1 MQVYRGPDTTLPF
14 ASCHRHRPLVSRSPP
29 FFHLSESLLL
39 RVSISSKITSWF
51 IGVLSRLALF
61 TVMEKHSQESR
72 DPLLRHSTD
81 ESSVPLSDT
90 LNNQRDGSRPIRSW
104 LRRHAISLAIIVL
117 LLYIAIALTVD
128 IAIKLSNHSLTEM
141 SDYHLPFI
149 RDTLRYEE
157 RPEWYSPGS
166 PWDQGP
172 SDELD
177 DAWDDLLHAINI
189 RVTGDELD
197 ILGINKTNMVQVNG
211 GDYIGSMGVY
221 HHLHCLNNLRMVVH
235 WDYYEPIFRD
245 SPYFDHLGKAH
256 SDHCIN
262 VLRQAVMC
270 HANTAI
276 TTFEWVDEETSL
288 DGKEQRLEASTTCTK
303 WDSFDNWARQR
314 ILIAGNYTYRPG
326 PFERNKPKAK
336 PHNKDVE

>member
-1 MQVYRGPDTTLPF
+1 
-14 ASCHRHRPLVSRSPP
+14 
-29 FFHLSESLLL
+29 
-39 RVSISSKITSWF
+39 
-51 IGVLSRLALF
+51 
-61 TVMEKHSQESR
+61 MEKHTRESE
-72 DPLLRHSTD
+72 DPLLRHSTE
-81 ESSVPLSDT
+81 ESIVSIGDDT
-90 LNNQRDGSRPIRSW
+90 SHQRDGHRPIRSW
-104 LRRHAISLAIIVL
+104 LRGNALFLAIIAL
-117 LLYIAIALTVD
+117 LLYIAIALSVD
-128 IAIKLSNHSLTEM
+128 IAMKLSIKSPQGM
-141 SDYHLPFI
+141 SDYRLPLMGGL
-149 RDTLRYEE
+149 LRYEE
-157 RPEWYSPGS
+157 RPEWFTPGS
-166 PWDQGP
+166 PWDQDP

-177 DAWDDLLHAINI
+177 DAWDELLHAINI

-197 ILGINKTNMVQVNG
+197 TLGINKTNMVQVNG

-235 WDYYEPIFRD
+235 WDYYEPKYRN
-245 SPYFDHLGKAH
+245 SPYFGHLGKAH

-303 WDSFDNWARQR
+303 WESFDNWARQR
-314 ILIAGNYTYRPG
+314 LLIAGNYTYRPG

-336 PHNKDVE
+336 PHNQDIGQS

>member
-1 MQVYRGPDTTLPF
+1 MHAGL
-14 ASCHRHRPLVSRSPP
+14 SRSRYYTSIRVMPP
-29 FFHLSESLLL
+29 ASTSGQPISPFSHLPGSLLSQ
-39 RVSISSKITSWF
+39 VSILSKITSPF
-51 IGVLSRLALF
+51 TRVPPGLVLFHA
-61 TVMEKHSQESR
+61 MEKHSQESR
-72 DPLLRHSTD
+72 DPLLRHSTE
-81 ESSVPLSDT
+81 ESTISLGNALD
-90 LNNQRDGSRPIRSW
+90 NQEDGHRPIRSW
-104 LRRHAISLAIIVL
+104 LREHAFSLAIIVL

-128 IAIKLSNHSLTEM
+128 IAMKFSIQSKEI
-141 SDYHLPFI
+141 SDYHLPLMGDI
-149 RDTLRYEE
+149 LRYEK
-157 RPEWYSPGS
+157 RPEWFSPGS
-166 PWDQGP
+166 PWDQDP
-172 SDELD
+172 SEELD

-197 ILGINKTNMVQVNG
+197 ILGINKTNMVRVNG

-235 WDYYEPIFRD
+235 WDYYEPIYRD
-245 SPYFDHLGKAH
+245 SPYFGHLGKAH

-288 DGKEQRLEASTTCTK
+288 DGKEQRLDASTTCTK

-314 ILIAGNYTYRPG
+314 MLIAGNYTYRPG

-336 PHNKDVE
+336 PHNNNVE

>member
-1 MQVYRGPDTTLPF
+1 
-14 ASCHRHRPLVSRSPP
+14 
-29 FFHLSESLLL
+29 
-39 RVSISSKITSWF
+39 
-51 IGVLSRLALF
+51 
-61 TVMEKHSQESR
+61 MEKHSQESR
-72 DPLLRHSTD
+72 DPLLRHSI
-81 ESSVPLSDT
+81 EENVINSSDVSGD
-90 LNNQRDGSRPIRSW
+90 QKDGWLPIRSW
-104 LRRHAISLAIIVL
+104 LRGHALSLAILVL
-117 LLYIAIALTVD
+117 LLYIAVALTVD
-128 IAIKLSNHSLTEM
+128 IALRFSIQPSNGM
-141 SDYHLPFI
+141 SDYVLPLMGDI
-149 RDTLRYEE
+149 LRYED
-157 RPEWYSPGS
+157 RPEWFPPGS
-166 PWDQGP
+166 PWDQDP

-235 WDYYEPIFRD
+235 WDYYEPKYRD

-276 TTFEWVDEETSL
+276 TTFEWVDGETSL
-288 DGKEQRLEASTTCTK
+288 DGKEQRLDATTTCTK
-303 WDSFDNWARQR
+303 WESFDNWARQR
-314 ILIAGNYTYRPG
+314 LLIAGNYTYRPG

-336 PHNKDVE
+336 PHNKDIE